1 MKIADRV
8 KTAVEQHQAQAP
20 DPDDLRRLERFFSEM
35 KALGVAKA
43 PQYDLPLPDTLGRT
57 VTENVQN
64 KPHQL

>member
-8 KTAVEQHQAQAP
+8 KQAVEQHHAP
-20 DPDDLRRLERFFSEM
+20 NPEDLARLERFFSEM

-57 VTENVQN
+57 LVENVQN
-64 KPHQL
+64 KPRQQ